1 MRTINVL
8 LFISILTFFI
18 SCNSDSYEE
27 HEIGDNLIDQTTDVS
42 LVDTF
47 SIESS
52 TVIMDSVITSGY
64 TSATLGRYDDE
75 YLGDVKSE
83 YYGVLSL
90 NGAFN
95 RSSIDGS
102 VEDVPIRFDS
112 LVFIAYPSGEY
123 YGDTLQTQRV
133 IINRINED
141 IELPDNE
148 FSFFGHSSFTYDS
161 EPLLDAE
168 FELNPIKQSEYNADI
183 DAHKE
188 DYYGEY
194 FGEGIFIK
202 MESAEAIAL
211 GEDIVEKVNEQS
223 DSVTESI
230 QWQKYMKGIVI
241 RPGDNNSVMFR
252 VPLADNR
259 LKLRLYYSDTDYTD
273 AGKQKFH
280 DFPISSSGNNESL
293 SFMNYSSDRS
303 GTPQQLDRL
312 VAQDVELA
320 SEETDD
326 LAFIQGGI
334 GMFTKL
340 RIPHIENLNTLGL
353 TGGILGAELVMYPK
367 DNSFD
372 DEMFFLPKEGNGT
385 LRGGHILYT
394 TNISLYNTNEN
405 NKFNSALISSS
416 ANSNLTMTYVE
427 NQANEDESYY
437 SADVTSFVN
446 DVLINGQEYDDAL
459 LIGLPVETIGNNFER
474 LIVENDLESDFRI
487 RLRVTYVIQR

>member
-8 LFISILTFFI
+8 LFISILTFFV
-18 SCNSDSYEE
+18 SCNSENFEE
-27 HEIGDNLIDQTTDVS
+27 HEIGDNLIDQTTEVS
-42 LVDTF
+42 MVDTF
-47 SIESS
+47 LIESS

-64 TSATLGRYDDE
+64 NTAILGRYNDE

-83 YYGVLSL
+83 YYGILSL

-112 LVFIAYPSGEY
+112 LVFIAYTNREY
-123 YGDTLQTQRV
+123 YGDTLQPQRL
-133 IINRINED
+133 IINRLNED
-141 IELPDNE
+141 VELPDNE
-148 FSFFGHSSFTYDS
+148 FAFYGHSSFSYDA

-168 FELNPIKQSEYNADI
+168 FYLNPVKQSEFNADI
-183 DAHKE
+183 DTHKE

-241 RPGDNNSVMFR
+241 RPGDNNTTLFQ
-252 VPLADNR
+252 VPLSDNK
-259 LKLRLYYSDTDYTD
+259 LKLRLYYSDTDYAD

-303 GTPQQLDRL
+303 ATPQQLDRL
-312 VAQDVELA
+312 VEQDVELA

-326 LAFIQGGI
+326 LTYIQGGI
-334 GMFTKL
+334 GLFTKL
-340 RIPHIENLNTLGL
+340 RIPYLENLNTLGL
-353 TGGILGAELVMYPK
+353 TGGVLGAELLMYPK

-372 DEMFFLPKEGNGT
+372 DEMFFLPKDGNGT
-385 LRGGHILYT
+385 VRGNHILFP

-405 NKFNSALISSS
+405 NTFNSALVAAS
-416 ANSNLTMTYVE
+416 ANANLTMTYVE

-437 SADVTSFVN
+437 SADVTSFVS
-446 DVLINGQEYDDAL
+446 DILINGQEYDDAL
-459 LIGLPVETIGNNFER
+459 LIGLPVESIGSNFER
-474 LIVENDLESDFRI
+474 LIIENDLESDFRI